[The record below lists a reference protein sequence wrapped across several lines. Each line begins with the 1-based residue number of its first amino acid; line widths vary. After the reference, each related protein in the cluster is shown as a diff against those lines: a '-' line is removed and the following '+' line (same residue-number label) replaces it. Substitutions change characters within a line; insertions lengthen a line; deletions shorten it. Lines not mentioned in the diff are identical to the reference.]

1 MKILYDYQHLYSQRI
16 GGVSRIYA
24 ELIKEYKLSGDEIDV
39 GLEYSNNLYL
49 KQIEGLD
56 IKPYYA
62 VDEFLFGLNF
72 RGKLRIYQQFQKI
85 GFIKNFEKH
94 NKLLSI
100 EKLKAQNFDV
110 FHPTFYNPY
119 FLEYIG
125 NKPFVLTILD
135 LIYEKFRNDDIAKK
149 ERESKILLSKKAS
162 KIIAISESTKKDA
175 IEILGIPEGKIEV
188 IHLGNSLKNE
198 AIEDQDFVAKLP
210 SRYILFVGGRIDY
223 KNFNSFYDALLPLL
237 RNDKSLHLVCTGHP
251 FTPQENIKFN
261 INGVVDQVHFIFA
274 EEKDFATLYS
284 RALSF
289 VFPSKYEG
297 FGIPILEAFAC
308 ECPVICSNL
317 SSLPEVAGDAALYI
331 DPNNVQGMT
340 DVLNRVVNDESLRKS
355 LIVKGT
361 RRLEDFSWQK
371 TAEQTYKVYES
382 VI

>member
-1 MKILYDYQHLYSQRI
+1 MKILYDYQLLYGQRI
-16 GGVSRIYA
+16 GGASRIYA
-24 ELIKEYKLSGDEIDV
+24 ELIKQYKINGDEIGI
-39 GLEYSNNLYL
+39 GLQYSNNLYL
-49 KQIEGLD
+49 KQIEGLN

-72 RGKLRIYQQFQKI
+72 RGKLRIYQQLQQF
-85 GFIKNFEKH
+85 GVIKNFEKH
-94 NKLLSI
+94 NKLISI
-100 EKLKAQNFDV
+100 EKLREQNFDV

-119 FLEYIG
+119 FLEHIG

-175 IEILGIPEGKIEV
+175 IEILGIPDEKIEV
-188 IHLGNSLKNE
+188 IHLGNSLKKE
-198 AIEDQDFVAKLP
+198 AMEDEKFVAKLP

-223 KNFNSFYDALLPLL
+223 KNFNSFYEALLPLMK
-237 RNDKSLHLVCTGHP
+237 NDKSLHLVCTGHP
-251 FTPQENIKFN
+251 FSPQENIKFN

-317 SSLPEVAGDAALYI
+317 SSLPEVAGDSALYI
-331 DPNNVQGMT
+331 DPNNIQGMT
-340 DVLNRVVNDESLRKS
+340 DTFNEVINNESLRKK
-355 LIVKGT
+355 LIEKGT
-361 RRLEDFSWQK
+361 RRLDEFSWQK
-371 TAEQTYKVYES
+371 TAEQTYRVYES